1 VPDDSHIWKAE
12 GFTPGKVYEVIYR
25 TRRCP
30 VVGAGMLAVRD
41 CVSFLRHSD
50 AADNPCAGRIDA
62 TIGYGVSQ
70 SGRFL
75 RHFLSTGLNVDE
87 AGRQVFDGLLIHV
100 AGARRGEFNHR
111 YAQPSDQ
118 HQPSFGHLPP
128 FADDPQT
135 DPITGQIAG
144 LLDRQRALGGVP
156 KVVYTNTAAEY
167 WRGDTS
173 LMHTDMAGTRDVEP
187 PAESRVYLFASTQH
201 VAGSLPLVDGNGPG
215 EPRGRYVA
223 NAVDYAPLMRAAL
236 VNLDRWIVEGAEPP
250 ASLFPRLADG
260 TAITGAEAI
269 AAFRQIPGLDLPDP
283 AQLPVTR
290 RVDLGPKA
298 ARGIG
303 RYPTEPGERYPN
315 YVAAMDADGNERVGI
330 PMPDVAVP
338 LATYTGWNPRHPETG
353 GPEQILP
360 MQGATLPFPRT
371 ADERARTGDPRPSIA
386 ERYRDRTDYLDQVR
400 RAALSLVEQRYL
412 LSEDVPLAVEIAA
425 ERYDY
430 FVGNP

>member
-1 VPDDSHIWKAE
+1 
-12 GFTPGKVYEVIYR
+12 
-25 TRRCP
+25 
-30 VVGAGMLAVRD
+30 
-41 CVSFLRHSD
+41 
-50 AADNPCAGRIDA
+50 
-62 TIGYGVSQ
+62 
-70 SGRFL
+70 
-75 RHFLSTGLNVDE
+75 
-87 AGRQVFDGLLIHV
+87 
-100 AGARRGEFNHR
+100 
-111 YAQPSDQ
+111 
-118 HQPSFGHLPP
+118 
-128 FADDPQT
+128 
-135 DPITGQIAG
+135 
-144 LLDRQRALGGVP
+144 
-156 KVVYTNTAAEY
+156 
-167 WRGDTS
+167 
-173 LMHTDMAGTRDVEP
+173 
-187 PAESRVYLFASTQH
+187 
-201 VAGSLPLVDGNGPG
+201 
-215 EPRGRYVA
+215 
-223 NAVDYAPLMRAAL
+223 
-236 VNLDRWIVEGAEPP
+236 
-250 ASLFPRLADG
+250 
-260 TAITGAEAI
+260 
-269 AAFRQIPGLDLPDP
+269 
-283 AQLPVTR
+283 LPVTR